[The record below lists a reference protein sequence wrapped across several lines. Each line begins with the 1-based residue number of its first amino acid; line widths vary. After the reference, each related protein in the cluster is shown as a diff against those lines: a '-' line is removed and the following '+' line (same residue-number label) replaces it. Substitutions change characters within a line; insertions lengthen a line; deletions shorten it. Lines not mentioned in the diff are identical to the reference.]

1 MVREVEE
8 NSTYYGIGQFV
19 GLTSKTESDDN
30 SSDLVPGTL
39 KKDTDFET
47 SISCVGDGIHKYVC
61 EVFDHCSQ
69 GQGHKV
75 KKKGQT
81 TRESEIEHE
90 TRFLGLV
97 FQWIKVKY
105 GFHDVHTKLKIV
117 VTYVLK

>member
-1 MVREVEE
+1 MVREVET

-19 GLTSKTESDDN
+19 EETSKTESDDN

-39 KKDTDFET
+39 QKDEDFET
-47 SISCVGDGIHKYVC
+47 SISSVADGIHKYVC
-61 EVFDHCSQ
+61 EVFNHCSQ
-69 GQGHKV
+69 GQGYKE

-97 FQWIKVKY
+97 FQWIKVNY
-105 GFHDVHTKLKIV
+105 RCHGVEDTKFRFFLMII
-117 VTYVLK
+117 